1 MEHGTVLGTAP
12 YMFLVN
18 YVTRGWVLVATTR
31 ADYINTNFKYA
42 PQDDHSPDGS
52 PHHLGA

>member
-18 YVTRGWVLVATTR
+18 YVTRGWVLMATTR

-42 PQDDHSPDGS
+42 PQDNHSPDGS